1 MKNLIF
7 VLFCALCIIQ
17 PLAEGFFFGP
27 VAVGLG
33 VGLLAASGGFL
44 LGASLARTRSRRS
57 YRQSRNY
64 RYQPSHHY
72 STSHNRWYSQP
83 QQNYGQTDEEE
94 NAQQINWRSFEG

>member
-17 PLAEGFFFGP
+17 PLAEGFFFGKISISLIISKYSVPLTGP

-57 YRQSRNY
+57 YR
-64 RYQPSHHY
+64 
-72 STSHNRWYSQP
+72 
-83 QQNYGQTDEEE
+83 
-94 NAQQINWRSFEG
+94 